1 MEVFNEYHS
10 ISLYTSHIWLFKVYF
25 IFFLNRSKE
34 RKSVGSSNHMIDKS
48 MQLDRGSQALLVW
61 TFAMQ
66 KATYYDNAGLFG
78 GYSYPKSD
86 SYTYGSTQQ
95 GFSSASIE
103 NDYQNPICPIQT
115 TSVRPPA
122 HKNGDINGS
131 CMRPSASQGNSQ
143 TESISEQQQAAPLAA
158 SSPSP
163 NSNSTQK
170 KKSPS
175 TTGSSTATPVITK
188 QIFPWMKET
197 RQNAKQK
204 NTNCPAAGMDCVC
217 IVFLYGE
224 SSYMIMTYL
233 FCLQ

>member
-1 MEVFNEYHS
+1 
-10 ISLYTSHIWLFKVYF
+10 
-25 IFFLNRSKE
+25 
-34 RKSVGSSNHMIDKS
+34 

-86 SYTYGSTQQ
+86 SYTYGSTHQ

-158 SSPSP
+158 SSPAL
-163 NSNSTQK
+163 
-170 KKSPS
+170 
-175 TTGSSTATPVITK
+175 TATPHKKRNLPAPLAPVLPPQSSPSK
-188 QIFPWMKET
+188 SSLGWKRP
-197 RQNAKQK
+197 AKTQSRK
-204 NTNCPAAGMDCVC
+204 TPTAQLQVCVHCFSLWRELIYDCD
-217 IVFLYGE
+217 
-224 SSYMIMTYL
+224 L
-233 FCLQ
+233 FILFTSRLSLFGL

>member
-1 MEVFNEYHS
+1 
-10 ISLYTSHIWLFKVYF
+10 
-25 IFFLNRSKE
+25 
-34 RKSVGSSNHMIDKS
+34 
-48 MQLDRGSQALLVW
+48 
-61 TFAMQ
+61 MQ

-86 SYTYGSTQQ
+86 SYSYGSTHQ
-95 GFSSASIE
+95 GFSSPSIE

-131 CMRPSASQGNSQ
+131 CMRPGASQGNSQ
-143 TESISEQQQAAPLAA
+143 PESISEQQQAAPLAA

-163 NSNSTQK
+163 NTNSTQK

-175 TTGSSTATPVITK
+175 STGSSTATPVITK
-188 QIFPWMKET
+188 QIFPWMKES

-204 NTNCPAAGMDCVC
+204 STNCPTTGMCVANPKSTQNYTC
-217 IVFLYGE
+217 RQPLSLRP
-224 SSYMIMTYL
+224 SS
-233 FCLQ
+233 FCLSFSGL

>member
-1 MEVFNEYHS
+1 
-10 ISLYTSHIWLFKVYF
+10 
-25 IFFLNRSKE
+25 
-34 RKSVGSSNHMIDKS
+34 
-48 MQLDRGSQALLVW
+48 
-61 TFAMQ
+61 MQ

-86 SYTYGSTQQ
+86 SYTYGSTHQ

-197 RQNAKQK
+197 RQTQSRKTPTAQLQV
-204 NTNCPAAGMDCVC
+204 CVHCFSLWRELIYDCD
-217 IVFLYGE
+217 
-224 SSYMIMTYL
+224 L
-233 FCLQ
+233 FILFTSRLSLFGL

>member
-66 KATYYDNAGLFG
+66 KATYYDSAGLFG

-86 SYTYGSTQQ
+86 SYTYGSTHQ

-143 TESISEQQQAAPLAA
+143 TESVSEQQQAAPLAA

-204 NTNCPAAGMDCVC
+204 NTNCPAAGMCA
-217 IVFLYGE
+217 L
-224 SSYMIMTYL
+224 L
-233 FCLQ
+233 FSMERAHIWLWPIYFVYK

>member
-1 MEVFNEYHS
+1 
-10 ISLYTSHIWLFKVYF
+10 
-25 IFFLNRSKE
+25 
-34 RKSVGSSNHMIDKS
+34 

-78 GYSYPKSD
+78 GYSFPKSD
-86 SYTYGSTQQ
+86 TYTYSSAHQ

-143 TESISEQQQAAPLAA
+143 TESISEQQAAPLAA

-175 TTGSSTATPVITK
+175 TTGSSTATQVITK
-188 QIFPWMKET
+188 QIFPWMKEH

-204 NTNCPAAGMDCVC
+204 NTNCPASGMDCVC
-217 IVFLYGE
+217 AL
-224 SSYMIMTYL
+224 L
-233 FCLQ
+233 FSMERAHIWLWPISFVYSRLSLFGL

>member
-1 MEVFNEYHS
+1 MEVFNKYHS

-86 SYTYGSTQQ
+86 SIHTVLHTRVSHPP
-95 GFSSASIE
+95 SIE

-143 TESISEQQQAAPLAA
+143 TESVSEQQQAAPLAA

-163 NSNSTQK
+163 
-170 KKSPS
+170 
-175 TTGSSTATPVITK
+175 
-188 QIFPWMKET
+188 
-197 RQNAKQK
+197 
-204 NTNCPAAGMDCVC
+204 
-217 IVFLYGE
+217 
-224 SSYMIMTYL
+224 
-233 FCLQ
+233 

>member
-1 MEVFNEYHS
+1 
-10 ISLYTSHIWLFKVYF
+10 
-25 IFFLNRSKE
+25 
-34 RKSVGSSNHMIDKS
+34 
-48 MQLDRGSQALLVW
+48 
-61 TFAMQ
+61 MQ

-78 GYSYPKSD
+78 GYSYTKSD
-86 SYTYGSTQQ
+86 SYTYGPAHQ
-95 GFSSASIE
+95 GFSSSSIE
-103 NDYQNPICPIQT
+103 NNYQNPSCPIQT

-122 HKNGDINGS
+122 HKNGDISGS

-143 TESISEQQQAAPLAA
+143 TESISEQQQQQQAAPLAA

-188 QIFPWMKET
+188 QIFPWMKES

-204 NTNCPAAGMDCVC
+204 STNCPAAGMDCVC
-217 IVFLYGE
+217 AMLFSTLE
-224 SSYMIMTYL
+224 RAPMIMTLLLL
-233 FCLQ
+233 FTVGRLSLAFK